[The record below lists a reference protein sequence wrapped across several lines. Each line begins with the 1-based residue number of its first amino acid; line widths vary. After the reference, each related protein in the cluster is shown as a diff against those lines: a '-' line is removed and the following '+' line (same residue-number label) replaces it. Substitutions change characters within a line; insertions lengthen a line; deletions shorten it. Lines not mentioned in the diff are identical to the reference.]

1 MDLDS
6 QNILRQEHFVNTWF
20 VANMSARPRGS
31 RGTNKYPRA
40 DVGKTRI
47 SPNKEQQ
54 QIVADGNVSS
64 RVLEAVRGGGV
75 GDCARAVVCG
85 C

>member
-64 RVLEAVRGGGV
+64 RVLEAIHIVDLD
-75 GDCARAVVCG
+75 DCAQTVVCR